1 MLDEKTTD
9 LIERTSILQET
20 LVAVMVTLACDDGDN
35 VVQASALED
44 AVGVF
49 LDVDSYVRALC
60 QRVDRLRA
68 EEGLEQ
74 C

>member
-1 MLDEKTTD
+1 MLDEKTKD
-9 LIERTSILQET
+9 LIERTSILQDT
-20 LVAVMVTLACDDGDN
+20 LAAVIVTLACDDEAAT
-35 VVQASALED
+35 QADGLEG
-44 AVGVF
+44 AVGIF
-49 LDVDSYVRALC
+49 QDVDSYVLALC